1 MKLNP
6 FNRKIGIALGGGAAK
21 GIAHIGVLKAMEDN
35 GLDIEF
41 ISGTSIGALV
51 ASYYAFGKSIDT
63 LQSLSS
69 EISFTSLIGFKL
81 QKQGIFSTKSIR
93 EMVERDLGNVY
104 IEQARIPLA
113 ICATDIATGEQVVL
127 TEGKLAD
134 AICASMAVPGIF
146 IPVEIHGRT
155 LVDGGITENVP
166 VTILDKMGAGIT
178 IAVDLNG
185 CPHYQEP
192 KDLIAI
198 MGNAIDIAIDLRT
211 KEQLRSADLVLSL
224 DLAHFSR
231 LGNEEEFE
239 ELFKLGYENM
249 SKKLNQYF
257 WYRRT
262 RYVFYIKKLLLL
274 IAPIK
279 IPDVL
284 KTPKFFKKLLSNFKS
299 S

>member
-6 FNRKIGIALGGGAAK
+6 FNRRIGLALGGGAAK
-21 GIAHIGVLKAMEDN
+21 GVAHIGVLKAMEEN
-35 GLDIEF
+35 GINIEY

-63 LQSLSS
+63 L
-69 EISFTSLIGFKL
+69 EDISADMSFSSLIGFKL
-81 QKQGIFSTKSIR
+81 QKQGIFSTKSVR
-93 EMVERDLGNVY
+93 EMIERDIGDVY

-113 ICATDIATGEQVVL
+113 ICATDIATGEQVTL

-134 AICASMAVPGIF
+134 AVCASMAVPGVF
-146 IPVEIHGRT
+146 IPIEIHGRV

-166 VTILDKMGAGIT
+166 VSILDKMGAGIT

-192 KDLIAI
+192 KDIIAI

-211 KEQLRSADLVLSL
+211 KEQLKKADLVLSM
-224 DLAHFSR
+224 DLANFSR
-231 LGNEEEFE
+231 LGNEKEFK
-239 ELFKLGYENM
+239 ELRKLGYEGMN
-249 SKKLNQYF
+249 KKLNQYF

-262 RYVFYIKKLLLL
+262 RYFFYIKKILLLV
-274 IAPIK
+274 APIK
-279 IPDVL
+279 IPDAL
-284 KTPKFFKKLLSNFKS
+284 RFSKRIKKYFSNSKK
-299 S
+299 

>member
-1 MKLNP
+1 
-6 FNRKIGIALGGGAAK
+6 
-21 GIAHIGVLKAMEDN
+21 MEEN
-35 GLDIEF
+35 GLNIEY

-63 LQSLSS
+63 L
-69 EISFTSLIGFKL
+69 EAISADMSFSSLIGFKL
-81 QKQGIFSTKSIR
+81 QKQGIFSTKSVKQ
-93 EMVERDLGNVY
+93 M
-104 IEQARIPLA
+104 IEKDIGDVSIEDARIPLA
-113 ICATDIATGEQVVL
+113 ICATDIATGEQVTL
-127 TEGKLAD
+127 TKGKLSD

-146 IPVEIHGRT
+146 IPVQINDRT

-166 VTILDKMGAGIT
+166 VSILDKMGAGII

-211 KEQLRSADLVLSL
+211 KEQLKKADLVLSM
-224 DLAHFSR
+224 DLANFSR
-231 LGNEEEFE
+231 LGNEDEFE
-239 ELFKLGYENM
+239 ELRTLGYEGM

-257 WYRRT
+257 WYRRA
-262 RYVFYIKKLLLL
+262 RYFFYLKKVLLL

-279 IPDVL
+279 IPDALNVKSL
-284 KTPKFFKKLLSNFKS
+284 FKKMSAKNK
-299 S
+299 

>member
-6 FNRKIGIALGGGAAK
+6 FNRRIGLALGGGAAK
-21 GIAHIGVLKAMEDN
+21 GIAHIGVLKAMEEN
-35 GLDIEF
+35 GLNIEY

-63 LQSLSS
+63 L
-69 EISFTSLIGFKL
+69 EAISADMSFSSLIGFKL
-81 QKQGIFSTKSIR
+81 QKQGIFSTKSVK
-93 EMVERDLGNVY
+93 EMIERDIGEVY

-113 ICATDIATGEQVVL
+113 ICATDIATGEQVTL

-134 AICASMAVPGIF
+134 AVCASMAVPGVF
-146 IPVEIHGRT
+146 IPVEIHGKT

-166 VTILDKMGAGIT
+166 VSVLDKMGAGIT

-192 KDLIAI
+192 KDIIAI

-211 KEQLRSADLVLSL
+211 KEQIKKADLVLSM
-224 DLAHFSR
+224 DLANFSR
-231 LGNEEEFE
+231 LGNEAEFE
-239 ELFKLGYENM
+239 ELRKIGYEEMN
-249 SKKLNQYF
+249 KKLNQYF

-262 RYVFYIKKLLLL
+262 RYFFYLKKILLL

-279 IPDVL
+279 VPDVL
-284 KTPKFFKKLLSNFKS
+284 RFSKRLKKRFSKS
-299 S
+299 

>member
-6 FNRKIGIALGGGAAK
+6 FNRRIGLALGGGAAK
-21 GIAHIGVLKAMEDN
+21 GIAHIGVLKA
-35 GLDIEF
+35 IEESDLKIEY

-51 ASYYAFGKSIDT
+51 ASYYAFGKDIETLKSI
-63 LQSLSS
+63 SS
-69 EISFTSLIGFKL
+69 EMSFSSLIGFKL
-81 QKQGIFSTKSIR
+81 QKQGIFSTTSIK
-93 EMVERDLGNVY
+93 EMVERDLGEVY

-113 ICATDIATGEQVVL
+113 ICATDISTGEQVTL
-127 TEGKLAD
+127 REGKLAE

-146 IPVEIHGRT
+146 IPVEINGKT

-166 VTILDKMGAGIT
+166 ISALEKMGAGIT

-192 KDLIAI
+192 KDIIAI

-211 KEQLRSADLVLSL
+211 KDQIKKADLVFSM

-231 LGNEEEFE
+231 LGDEEEFV
-239 ELFKLGYENM
+239 ELIQLGYEGM
-249 SKKLNQYF
+249 QKKLNKFF

-262 RYVFYIKKLLLL
+262 RYLFYIKKLLLL

-279 IPDVL
+279 VPDVL
-284 KTPKFFKKLLSNFKS
+284 QLPKLFNKLKSKLSK
-299 S
+299 

>member
-1 MKLNP
+1 MKFNP
-6 FNRKIGIALGGGAAK
+6 FNRSIGLALGGGAAK
-21 GIAHIGVLKAMEDN
+21 GIAHIGALKAIEEN

-63 LQSLSS
+63 LESVSADM
-69 EISFTSLIGFKL
+69 SFSSLIGFKL
-81 QKQGIFSTKSIR
+81 QKQGLFSTKSIK
-93 EMVERDLGNVY
+93 EMVIKDIGNVY

-113 ICATDIATGEQVVL
+113 ICATDIASGEQVIM

-134 AICASMAVPGIF
+134 AICASMAVPGVF
-146 IPVEIHGRT
+146 IPVEIHGKT

-166 VTILDKMGAGIT
+166 VSVLDKMGAGIT

-185 CPHYQEP
+185 CPHYPPP
-192 KDLIAI
+192 KDIIAI

-211 KEQLRSADLVLSL
+211 KEQLKKADLVLSM
-224 DLAHFSR
+224 DLANFSR
-231 LGNEEEFE
+231 LGNEEEFK
-239 ELFKLGYENM
+239 ELIKLGYEGM
-249 SKKLNQYF
+249 QKKLRQYF
-257 WYRRT
+257 WYRRVH
-262 RYVFYIKKLLLL
+262 YLFFIKKVLLM

-284 KTPKFFKKLLSNFKS
+284 RLPRFMKKYLSKHEKK
-299 S
+299 

>member
-21 GIAHIGVLKAMEDN
+21 GIAHIGVLKAMEEN
-35 GLDIEF
+35 GLNIEY

-63 LQSLSS
+63 LE
-69 EISFTSLIGFKL
+69 EISADMSFTSLIGFTL
-81 QKQGIFSTKSIR
+81 QKKGIFSTKSIKQ
-93 EMVERDLGNVY
+93 MIERDIGEVY
-104 IEQARIPLA
+104 IEQANIPLA
-113 ICATDIATGEQVVL
+113 ICATDIATGEQITL
-127 TEGKLAD
+127 TEGKLSD
-134 AICASMAVPGIF
+134 AVCASMAVPGVF

-166 VTILDKMGAGIT
+166 VSILDKMGAGIT
-178 IAVDLNG
+178 IAVNLNG

-192 KDLIAI
+192 KDLVAI

-211 KEQLRSADLVLSL
+211 KEQISKADLVLSM

-231 LGNEEEFE
+231 LGDEKEFQ
-239 ELFKLGYENM
+239 ELMKLGYEGM
-249 SKKLNQYF
+249 SKKLSQYF
-257 WYRRT
+257 WYKRT
-262 RYVFYIKKLLLL
+262 RYFFYLRKVLLL

-279 IPDVL
+279 IPDALNV
-284 KTPKFFKKLLSNFKS
+284 KKLFIKWTSKS
-299 S
+299 